1 MESKTNAYEAIT
13 DKIIGILEAGKAAG
27 SITWNGQGEAGR
39 MPYNLKTG
47 DPYSGVNVLSLW
59 IGAESQGYT
68 SPAWLTFKQA
78 IDLGGHVRKGEKS
91 VLGIYFEAR
100 ERKETNSS
108 GEEETRRVPF
118 VKTFHVFNLDQVEG
132 IPKPEPFAIWN
143 PLERAEEVM
152 RNSGASIIEG
162 GTRAF
167 YNPMKDDIRLPD
179 RERFR
184 SPENFYA
191 VALHE
196 LTHWTGHKSRLARD
210 LKNRF
215 GTEAYAM
222 EELVAELGAA
232 FLGAETG
239 VKGKLEHHASY
250 VESWLRVLKGDKK
263 AIVTAASAAS
273 KASRFIL
280 DGNKVP
286 SGTDAAAA

>member
-1 MESKTNAYEAIT
+1 MLKFENVSLKYGSFLALDQVSLHADQGELVVLLGAN
-13 DKIIGILEAGKAAG
+13 GAGKSSLFLTASGIHKAAGG

-162 GTRAF
+162 GTRA
-167 YNPMKDDIRLPD
+167 
-179 RERFR
+179 R
-184 SPENFYA
+184 S
-191 VALHE
+191 
-196 LTHWTGHKSRLARD
+196 TTR
-210 LKNRF
+210 
-215 GTEAYAM
+215 
-222 EELVAELGAA
+222 
-232 FLGAETG
+232 
-239 VKGKLEHHASY
+239 
-250 VESWLRVLKGDKK
+250 
-263 AIVTAASAAS
+263 
-273 KASRFIL
+273 
-280 DGNKVP
+280 
-286 SGTDAAAA
+286 

>member
-1 MESKTNAYEAIT
+1 
-13 DKIIGILEAGKAAG
+13 
-27 SITWNGQGEAGR
+27 
-39 MPYNLKTG
+39 
-47 DPYSGVNVLSLW
+47 
-59 IGAESQGYT
+59 
-68 SPAWLTFKQA
+68 
-78 IDLGGHVRKGEKS
+78 
-91 VLGIYFEAR
+91 
-100 ERKETNSS
+100 
-108 GEEETRRVPF
+108 
-118 VKTFHVFNLDQVEG
+118 
-132 IPKPEPFAIWN
+132 
-143 PLERAEEVM
+143 
-152 RNSGASIIEG
+152 
-162 GTRAF
+162 
-167 YNPMKDDIRLPD
+167 MKDDIRLPD

-232 FLGAETG
+232 FLSAETG

>member
-59 IGAESQGYT
+59 IGAETQGYT

-108 GEEETRRVPF
+108 GEEEIRRVPF
-118 VKTFHVFNLDQVEG
+118 VKTFHVFNVDQVEG

-143 PLERAEEVM
+143 PLERAEEVI
-152 RNSGASIIEG
+152 RNSGASITEG

-167 YNPMKDDIRLPD
+167 YNPLKDDVRLPD

-184 SPENFYA
+184 CPENFYA

-232 FLGAETG
+232 FLSAETG